1 MINKIGIMQGRLTD
15 YKINLLNP
23 YPKFPFEE
31 IKLAKESKFSYI
43 EFFSEEN
50 LNKKNLIWSDVKL
63 KRLSLRLKLAK
74 LKKVSFID
82 NHSIKKNFS
91 KNLDYYYLLINQL
104 SKIKIKLFIL
114 TLLGRSELK
123 KRKIEN
129 YIKSLNDLSNYCSK
143 KKISFAV
150 ETDINFK
157 FYREIKKKLPKNFGL
172 VFDTGNRF
180 NKNRN
185 FLTDILKF
193 RNDIKHVHIKS
204 RNKKGENVS
213 LYEGLVNFKKF
224 FKFIKMI
231 KYDGYFTLET
241 SREKNS
247 IKSAK
252 LNLEH
257 LKKCM

>member
-1 MINKIGIMQGRLTD
+1 MI
-15 YKINLLNP
+15 
-23 YPKFPFEE
+23 EC
-31 IKLAKESKFSYI
+31 
-43 EFFSEEN
+43 
-50 LNKKNLIWSDVKL
+50 
-63 KRLSLRLKLAK
+63 
-74 LKKVSFID
+74 
-82 NHSIKKNFS
+82 
-91 KNLDYYYLLINQL
+91 
-104 SKIKIKLFIL
+104 KLFL
-114 TLLGRSELK
+114 YFGKSELK

-129 YIKSLNDLSNYCSK
+129 FIKSLNDLSNYCSK

-150 ETDINFK
+150 ETDIDFK

-180 NKNRN
+180 NKNKN
-185 FLTDILKF
+185 FLNDILKF
-193 RNDIKHVHIKS
+193 RKDIKHIHIKS
-204 RNKKGENVS
+204 RNKKGKNVS
-213 LYEGLVNFKKF
+213 LKEGLVNFKKF

-241 SREKNS
+241 SRGKNP